1 MKRITLAI
9 LTFAMVL
16 SGTNVSAQGKYGP
29 DSTECIKYLSYYSE
43 YYKQKSYDDA
53 IPSWREAYRLCPPT
67 ANQNLL
73 INGTTLVRRLITKN
87 ASNAAY
93 KAALVDTLLTLH
105 DLRIQNYPKYATT
118 ALNNKGL
125 DVANYLKDD
134 PEKAYQIL
142 NEIIETLQKETKPS
156 IYINDF
162 NAAVELYQKGIIGAE
177 DVIATYQKNIALLG
191 QAPAKNAEEAESN
204 KKVQTD
210 LESLFITSK
219 VASCEN
225 LLTLFTPRYEA
236 SPNDLEIATNIVK
249 MMSLTEGCTDNELF
263 LKAATT
269 MYKLDPSHTSAYFLF
284 KLNAGRDNVSD
295 AVNYMEEAIAYPES
309 DDAKDAEY
317 YYELATF
324 CYKNGR
330 NAKAFESAR
339 KAADLDGSLAG
350 KCYFLIANIWGAT
363 NCGGD
368 EISRRA
374 PYWVAV
380 DYLIKARNA
389 DASLSEEVSRMIGQY
404 SKYYP
409 ETAEAFMY
417 DLTDGQSY
425 QVVCNGMSAV
435 TTVRTQ
441 K

>member
-1 MKRITLAI
+1 MKKITLAI
-9 LTFAMVL
+9 LTIAMVL
-16 SGTNVSAQGKYGP
+16 TGTNVSAQGKFGA
-29 DSTECIKYLSYYSE
+29 DSAECIKYLSYYSE
-43 YYKQKSYDDA
+43 YYKQKSYDEA
-53 IPSWREAYRLCPPT
+53 IPSWRQAYSLCPPE
-67 ANQNLL
+67 ARQSVL
-73 INGTTLVRRLITKN
+73 IDGTTLVRRLIAKN
-87 ASNAAY
+87 ASNAEY
-93 KAALVDTLLTLH
+93 RAALIDTLLTLH
-105 DLRIQNYPKYATT
+105 DLRVQYYPKYATT

-125 DVANYLKDD
+125 DVANYLKND
-134 PEKAYQIL
+134 PERAYRIL
-142 NEIIETLQKETKPS
+142 NEIIEANKEQTKAS

-162 NAAVELYQKGIIGAE
+162 NSAVELFQKGKIGTE
-177 DVIATYQKNIALLG
+177 DVINAYQRNLG
-191 QAPAKNAEEAESN
+191 YLDQSPAKTDADVENN
-204 KKVQTD
+204 KKVRTD

-219 VASCEN
+219 VASCDN
-225 LLTLFTPRYEA
+225 LLSLFTPRYEA
-236 SPNDLEIATNIVK
+236 NPNDIDIATNIVK
-249 MMSLTEGCTDNELF
+249 MMSMTEGCTDNELF

-295 AVNYMEEAIAYPES
+295 AINYMEEAIAYPES
-309 DDAKDAEY
+309 DDAKDADY

-330 NAKAFESAR
+330 NAKAYESAR

-368 EISRRA
+368 EISKRA

-389 DASLSEEVSRMIGQY
+389 DPSLAEEAGRMIGQY

-425 QVVCNGMSAV
+425 QVVCNGMSAS

>member
-1 MKRITLAI
+1 MKKITLAI
-9 LTFAMVL
+9 LTIAMAL
-16 SGTNVSAQGKYGP
+16 TGTKLSAQGKFGA
-29 DSTECIKYLSYYSE
+29 DSAECIKYLSYYSE
-43 YYKQKSYDDA
+43 YYKQKSYDEA

-67 ANQNLL
+67 ARQSVL
-73 INGTTLVRRLITKN
+73 IDGTTLIRRLITKN
-87 ASNAAY
+87 SSNAAY

-105 DLRIQNYPKYATT
+105 DLRVQYYPNYATT

-125 DVANYLKDD
+125 DAANYIKDN
-134 PEKAYQIL
+134 PERVYNIL
-142 NEIIETLQKETKPS
+142 NEIIEANKEETKSS
-156 IYINDF
+156 IFINNF
-162 NAAVELYQKGIIGAE
+162 NAAVELYQNDKMGAE
-177 DVIATYQKNIALLG
+177 DVIAAYQRNIGLLDN
-191 QAPAKNAEEAESN
+191 APAKTDADKEAN
-204 KKVQTD
+204 KKVRTD
-210 LESLFITSK
+210 LESLFITSR
-219 VASCEN
+219 VASCDN
-225 LLTLFTPRYEA
+225 LLALFTPRYDA
-236 SPNDLEIATNIVK
+236 NPNDLDIATNIVK
-249 MMSLTEGCTDNELF
+249 MMSMTEGCTDNELF

-284 KLNAGRDNVSD
+284 RLNAGRNNVSD

-309 DDAKDAEY
+309 DSAKDAEY

-324 CYKNGR
+324 CYKQGR
-330 NAKAFESAR
+330 NAKAYESAR
-339 KAADLDGSLAG
+339 KAAELDQELAG

-389 DASLSEEVSRMIGQY
+389 DASLAEEAGRMIGQY